1 MIDSNE
7 DNNNRNIN
15 IPIIV
20 IMYFISIFL
29 IINKFKKESIN
40 SPLIRRHHVSL
51 NVAINTDHEKK
62 NINPEILNL
71 RNPEINIVVP
81 LGLEPR
87 ISTL

>member
-29 IINKFKKESIN
+29 IINKIKKESIN
-40 SPLIRRHHVSL
+40 SPLIRKETSRL
-51 NVAINTDHEKK
+51 IKCC
-62 NINPEILNL
+62 
-71 RNPEINIVVP
+71 
-81 LGLEPR
+81 
-87 ISTL
+87 

>member
-29 IINKFKKESIN
+29 IINKFKKESIKLSFN
-40 SPLIRRHHVSL
+40 LKEGDITSRALI
-51 NVAINTDHEKK
+51 
-62 NINPEILNL
+62 
-71 RNPEINIVVP
+71 
-81 LGLEPR
+81 
-87 ISTL
+87 

>member
-40 SPLIRRHHVSL
+40 SPLIRKEISHLMLLML
-51 NVAINTDHEKK
+51 NTNHEKNYK
-62 NINPEILNL
+62 KH
-71 RNPEINIVVP
+71 
-81 LGLEPR
+81 
-87 ISTL
+87 